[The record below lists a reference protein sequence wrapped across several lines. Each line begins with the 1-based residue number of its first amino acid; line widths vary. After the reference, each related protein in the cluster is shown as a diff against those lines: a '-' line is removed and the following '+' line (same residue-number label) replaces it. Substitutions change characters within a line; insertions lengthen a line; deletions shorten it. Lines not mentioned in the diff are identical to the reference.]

1 MKEFITTE
9 EIEQQ
14 IFHKMFTWKNF
25 IAWLKQNNLALTW
38 HNLREFKNICW
49 VLTFENEE
57 EEIKVLKKVK

>member
-14 IFHKMFTWKNF
+14 TFHKMFTWKNF
-25 IAWLKQNNLALTW
+25 ITWLKQNNLALTW
-38 HNLREFKNICW
+38 HNLQEFKNICW

-57 EEIKVLKKVK
+57 EEIKVLKRVK